1 MKLSNFLWGN
11 EAKLS
16 QKSNYTQG
24 QNQGLNQLI
33 QSMLGLGGQG
43 GGYQQSI
50 QYLQDLLNPDS
61 ETMKGFEEPYMRQF
75 EQETLPNIAERF
87 AGGGALS
94 SSGFGQAIGGAGANL
109 QSQLAQLKSSLRG
122 QAAQGL
128 MGQYN
133 QLQGMQLGAQPFSFH
148 EKQASPGAIVPLL
161 SSFLQGWGGTL

>member
-11 EAKLS
+11 ESSLS
-16 QKSNYTQG
+16 KKTNYLPG
-24 QNQGLNQLI
+24 QEKGLNQLL
-33 QSMLGLGGQG
+33 QNMLGLGGAG

-50 QYLQDLLNPDS
+50 EYLQNLLNPDS
-61 ETMKGFEEPYMRQF
+61 EMMKNFEEPYMRQF

-94 SSGFGQAIGGAGANL
+94 SSGFGQAVGGAGANL
-109 QSQLAQLKSSLRG
+109 QSQLAQLKSMLRG

-133 QLQGMQLGAQPFSFH
+133 QMQNMQLGSQPFSYH
-148 EKQASPGAIVPLL
+148 EKQASPGIVMPLL
-161 SSFLQGWGGTL
+161 SSFLQGYGGTF